1 MLTFQCVESGGNQRE
16 RKEEEREFEQ
26 KADRKEGGREE
37 GKEGK
42 KSFIGQIS
50 FEAGDVQGGE
60 TQVTEP

>member
-1 MLTFQCVESGGNQRE
+1 MLRVAGIRGREEMRE
-16 RKEEEREFEQ
+16 RKEEEREVEQ

>member
-1 MLTFQCVESGGNQRE
+1 MRE
-16 RKEEEREFEQ
+16 RKEEEREVEQ